1 MQILGT
7 ILCIF
12 INSHLLLRIPQ
23 KTALLF
29 GIILCPI
36 PYGAAEYKLSN
47 TVNSDIFDAECAFAA
62 EFRTFFS
69 FFVAQVLFIHPL
81 LWYNT
86 E

>member
-1 MQILGT
+1 MQILGA

-12 INSHLLLRIPQ
+12 NNSPPILRSPQ

-29 GIILCPI
+29 GVILCPI
-36 PYGAAEYKLSN
+36 PYGVSEYKRSN
-47 TVNSDIFDAECAFAA
+47 TVNSDIFDAESGFAA
-62 EFRTFFS
+62 GFRTFFL
-69 FFVAQVLFIHPL
+69 FFGTQVLFIHPL

>member
-36 PYGAAEYKLSN
+36 PYGAAEYKLSSTAN
-47 TVNSDIFDAECAFAA
+47 NDIFDAESGFAA
-62 EFRTFFS
+62 GFRTFFL
-69 FFVAQVLFIHPL
+69 FFGTQVLFIHPL

>member
-1 MQILGT
+1 VYLQQQHT
-7 ILCIF
+7 
-12 INSHLLLRIPQ
+12 NTSQPAKDR
-23 KTALLF
+23 LLF

-36 PYGAAEYKLSN
+36 PYGAAEYELSN
-47 TVNSDIFDAECAFAA
+47 TVNSDIFDAECGFAA

-86 E
+86 V

>member
-1 MQILGT
+1 MQILGA

-12 INSHLLLRIPQ
+12 NNSTPILRSPQ
-23 KTALLF
+23 NTALLF

-47 TVNSDIFDAECAFAA
+47 TVNNDIFDAESGFAA
-62 EFRTFFS
+62 GFRTFFL
-69 FFVAQVLFIHPL
+69 FFGTQVLFIHPL